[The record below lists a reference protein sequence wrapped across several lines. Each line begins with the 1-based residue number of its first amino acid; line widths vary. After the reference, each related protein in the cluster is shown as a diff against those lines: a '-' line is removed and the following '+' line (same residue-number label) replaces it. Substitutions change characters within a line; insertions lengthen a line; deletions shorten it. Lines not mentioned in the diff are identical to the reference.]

1 MTDDVR
7 DLLGKAFGQEP
18 PLRIDR
24 DEVIQQGRKRLRRR
38 RVFEAG
44 SVVAAVLV
52 VAVGAVTLTNLAGSE
67 QQKKMPP
74 AASST
79 MVAPPGPVLPLP
91 TTSAP
96 ASATITNAPSS
107 APSLTTVRTPPPSFP
122 GRYQLTD
129 LLYNSGVV
137 TEKDVAPVGSPPR
150 VPEFHLQGAQYVYEA
165 DIIRPDRPGFL
176 QVTIDFT
183 VRAALSC
190 DTVPA
195 GFGSCTTEYNNGV
208 PVTVSDWRADDGE
221 RRLLV
226 ITVLADGTRVAA
238 LSSNMPSQFRKD
250 GRVPDKAMPPTL
262 DSDELCLLVAK
273 VGLSA
278 R

>member
-38 RVFEAG
+38 RVFEAS

-79 MVAPPGPVLPLP
+79 GVAPPGPVLPLP
-91 TTSAP
+91 ETSAP
-96 ASATITNAPSS
+96 ASETMTKAPT
-107 APSLTTVRTPPPSFP
+107 APPLTTVLTPPPSFP

-129 LLYNSGVV
+129 LLYSSGIV

-150 VPEFHLQGAQYVYEA
+150 VPEFHLKGAQYAYEA
-165 DIIRPDRPGFL
+165 DIIRQERPGFL

-183 VRAALSC
+183 VRAKASC

-195 GFGSCTTEYNNGV
+195 GFGSCISKYGGGV
-208 PVTVSDWRADDGE
+208 PVTISTWRGDDGE
-221 RRLLV
+221 RRILV
-226 ITVLADGTRVAA
+226 ITVLEDGTRVAA
-238 LSSNMPSQFRKD
+238 LSSNMPSQFRKN
-250 GRVPDKAMPPTL
+250 GRAPDDTVPPAL
-262 DSDELCLLVAK
+262 DSDELCALVAK